1 MTQNTAVLQLY
12 YAVRGYRH
20 CLNFRKLFSMAAIV
34 LAILA
39 TGLAVL
45 HPAANAF
52 ALMTLGLPAFFLL
65 IHELK
70 R

>member
-1 MTQNTAVLQLY
+1 
-12 YAVRGYRH
+12 
-20 CLNFRKLFSMAAIV
+20 MAAIV
-34 LAILA
+34 LAIVA

>member
-1 MTQNTAVLQLY
+1 MLLPYIFILICEILEVY
-12 YAVRGYRH
+12 
-20 CLNFRKLFSMAAIV
+20 LNFRKLFSMAAVV
-34 LAILA
+34 LAIVA

>member
-1 MTQNTAVLQLY
+1 MAQYTVVLQLHY
-12 YAVRGYRH
+12 TVRGYRH
-20 CLNFRKLFSMAAIV
+20 CLDFRKLFSMATTV

>member
-1 MTQNTAVLQLY
+1 MLLPYIFTLIREIIEVY
-12 YAVRGYRH
+12 
-20 CLNFRKLFSMAAIV
+20 LNFRKLFSMAAVV
-34 LAILA
+34 LAIVA